1 MITWPGQPGYVPPP
15 VIPPLT
21 ADEQVRFEKGA
32 ALFQASCAACHQL
45 TGLGMDGLAPP
56 LSESEWVNG
65 PAERM
70 VRIILHGAR
79 GPFSVRGRS
88 WELEMPGLATLD
100 DEQIAAISTY
110 VRREWDNIG
119 SPITAAQVQ
128 AIRANTASRQE
139 AWTEAELLKL
149 K

>member
-1 MITWPGQPGYVPPP
+1 
-15 VIPPLT
+15 
-21 ADEQVRFEKGA
+21 
-32 ALFQASCAACHQL
+32 
-45 TGLGMDGLAPP
+45 MDGLAPP
-56 LSESEWVNG
+56 LAESEWVNG

-100 DEQIAAISTY
+100 DDQIAAIGTY
-110 VRREWDNIG
+110 VRREWDNTG
-119 SPITAAQVQ
+119 SPVTPAQVKG
-128 AIRANTASRQE
+128 IRAATANRQE